1 MTNLDKILTHTF
13 VTNLLDDSKSILIDY
28 DFNLSDIELEKDPAF
43 SEFEYYIHNTG
54 FYAVHLLELC
64 KQLENALELFSNFNY
79 SKKKISRGDH
89 ITYNI
94 ENYIIRLS
102 SLTDR
107 ILQTINA
114 VFHLGI
120 DENDVN
126 ERVIIRNIKVSRTET
141 TKHFNKFK
149 KTLNGYSSERNT
161 IVHRHS
167 YLNNQLKRIQMF
179 YHLDFVKKLLNEKPY
194 FKHFRKQKLTEFI
207 KEKKE
212 EYHKTNESCFES
224 MLPIFNDLNLHY
236 EKMKQKLK

>member
-1 MTNLDKILTHTF
+1 
-13 VTNLLDDSKSILIDY
+13 VTKLLDDSKPILVDY
-28 DFNLSDIELEKDPAF
+28 DINLSDIELVKDPDF

-54 FYAVHLLELC
+54 FYSVHLLELC

-79 SKKKISRGDH
+79 SKKEISRGDH

-120 DENDVN
+120 DEKDVN
-126 ERVIIRNIKVSRTET
+126 ERVITRNIKVSRTET
-141 TKHFNKFK
+141 KKHFNEFK

-167 YLNNQLKRIQMF
+167 YLDNQLRRIQMF
-179 YHLDFVKKLLNEKPY
+179 YHLDFSKRLLDDKPY
-194 FKHFRKQKLTEFI
+194 FKYFRKKELTDFI

-212 EYHKTNESCFES
+212 EFNKTNESCFES
-224 MLPIFNDLNLHY
+224 MIPIFNDLNSQY
-236 EKMKQKLK
+236 EKMKIKLK

>member
-1 MTNLDKILTHTF
+1 MTNLDKLLTHPF
-13 VTNLLDDSKSILIDY
+13 VTNLLDDGKLILVDY
-28 DFNLSDIELEKDPAF
+28 DFKLSDIELEKDPDF
-43 SEFEYYIHNTG
+43 PEFEYYIHNTG
-54 FYAVHLLELC
+54 FYSVHLLELC

-79 SKKKISRGDH
+79 SNKEISRGDH

-120 DENDVN
+120 DEKDVN
-126 ERVIIRNIKVSRTET
+126 ERVIIKNIKVSRTET
-141 TKHFNKFK
+141 TKHFNEFR
-149 KTLNGYSSERNT
+149 KTLNDYSGERNT

-167 YLNNQLKRIQMF
+167 YLDNQLRQIQMF
-179 YHLDFVKKLLNEKPY
+179 YHLDFSKKLLKEKPY
-194 FKHFRKQKLTEFI
+194 FKHFRKKKLTDFI
-207 KEKKE
+207 KERKE

-224 MLPIFNDLNLHY
+224 MLPIFNDLNSQY
-236 EKMKQKLK
+236 EKMKSKLK